1 MSKQFKKG
9 DVVWSIVNW
18 NGKATVRVSQ
28 LTIQSWGKQ
37 RGTATSIN
45 NGEFIKHQIY
55 VGQDDHLFLA
65 SDVADI
71 NEFAHQVAV
80 QQKAK
85 EIQWCVNAVHHH
97 YVGDNVGRDAY
108 FTYINQK
115 CQEIIDEQPTVIFK
129 E

>member
-9 DVVWSIVNW
+9 DVVWSITNW
-18 NGKATVRVSQ
+18 NGKATVCVSK

-37 RGTATSIN
+37 RGTATSVN

-71 NEFAHQVAV
+71 NEFALQVAK
-80 QQKAK
+80 QQKAD
-85 EIQWCVNAVHHH
+85 EIQWCANAVHHH
-97 YVGDNVGRDAY
+97 YVGDDGGRDSY
-108 FTYINQK
+108 FQYINEK
-115 CQEIIDEQPTVIFK
+115 CQAIMDEEPTVIFD
-129 E
+129 